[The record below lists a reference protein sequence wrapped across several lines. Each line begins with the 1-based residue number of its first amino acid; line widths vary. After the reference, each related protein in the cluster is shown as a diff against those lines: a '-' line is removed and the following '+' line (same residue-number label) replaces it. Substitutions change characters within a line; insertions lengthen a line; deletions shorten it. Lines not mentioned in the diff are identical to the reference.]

1 MEKITSRQNEKI
13 RQVAFLKRRSE
24 RESTGLFFFE
34 GVHLLEEFIRFG
46 HTPEYVFATGDAIS
60 RSPALLERC
69 GDTVYEVTDSVYE
82 KMTDEK
88 SPQGILCVSRFLDS
102 VRRGT
107 PEKGSIILESLQDNG
122 NVGTIIRTAA
132 SLGTRG
138 VALSADC
145 ADVYAP
151 KTVRATMGALFST
164 DITVVSDMPE
174 AIRNLR
180 ADGGRV
186 FAALLDENAKRL
198 DETDIRSDDSFVI
211 GNEGNGVS
219 RMTADAC
226 DGGVYIPMS
235 GRTESLNASAAAA
248 IILWEMKRSGNG

>member
-1 MEKITSRQNEKI
+1 
-13 RQVAFLKRRSE
+13 
-24 RESTGLFFFE
+24 
-34 GVHLLEEFIRFG
+34 
-46 HTPEYVFATGDAIS
+46 
-60 RSPALLERC
+60 
-69 GDTVYEVTDSVYE
+69 
-82 KMTDEK
+82 
-88 SPQGILCVSRFLDS
+88 
-102 VRRGT
+102 
-107 PEKGSIILESLQDNG
+107 
-122 NVGTIIRTAA
+122 
-132 SLGTRG
+132 
-138 VALSADC
+138 
-145 ADVYAP
+145 
-151 KTVRATMGALFST
+151 MGALFST

>member
-60 RSPALLERC
+60 RSPALIERC

-107 PEKGSIILESLQDNG
+107 PEKGSIIL
-122 NVGTIIRTAA
+122 
-132 SLGTRG
+132 
-138 VALSADC
+138 
-145 ADVYAP
+145 
-151 KTVRATMGALFST
+151 
-164 DITVVSDMPE
+164 
-174 AIRNLR
+174 
-180 ADGGRV
+180 
-186 FAALLDENAKRL
+186 
-198 DETDIRSDDSFVI
+198 
-211 GNEGNGVS
+211 
-219 RMTADAC
+219 
-226 DGGVYIPMS
+226 
-235 GRTESLNASAAAA
+235 
-248 IILWEMKRSGNG
+248 

>member
-1 MEKITSRQNEKI
+1 M
-13 RQVAFLKRRSE
+13 
-24 RESTGLFFFE
+24 
-34 GVHLLEEFIRFG
+34 EEFIRFG
-46 HTPEYVFATGDAIS
+46 HIPEYVFATGDAIS
-60 RSPALLERC
+60 RSPALIERC

>member
-13 RQVAFLKRRSE
+13 RQVAFLKKRSE
-24 RESTGLFFFE
+24 RESAELFFFE
-34 GVHLLEEFIRFG
+34 GVHLLEEYLRFG

-60 RSPALLERC
+60 RSPALIERC
-69 GDTVYEVTDSVYE
+69 GNAVYEVVDSVYE

-88 SPQGILCVSRFLDS
+88 APQGILCVSRFLDS
-102 VRRGT
+102 VRHGS
-107 PEKGSIILESLQDNG
+107 PVKGSIILESLQDNG
-122 NVGTIIRTAA
+122 NVGTVIRTAA

-138 VALSADC
+138 IAMSDDC
-145 ADVYAP
+145 ADIYAA
-151 KTVRATMGALFST
+151 KTVRATMGALFSVG
-164 DITVVSDMPE
+164 ITVVSDMPE
-174 AIRNLR
+174 AICTMR

-186 FAALLDENAKRL
+186 FAAILDENAKRL
-198 DETDIRSDDSFVI
+198 DKTEIRSDDSFVI